1 MPSQPMVLKF
11 LHLVFLP
18 CGICYWC
25 SFCCCRRRLSKKEFN
40 SDKVFYQVFCCCFR
54 RRLPKNEDLWIKFT
68 LRYLEL
74 AQLRGLF
81 GYVGHYLQVVK
92 AIGRESNLNFEN
104 EELLM
109 RLSKS
114 LRRERERLKADA
126 IRRRSR

>member
-1 MPSQPMVLKF
+1 ML
-11 LHLVFLP
+11 LVFLLL
-18 CGICYWC
+18 
-25 SFCCCRRRLSKKEFN
+25 LSKTIITEGEFN
-40 SDKVFYQVFCCCFR
+40 SDKVFYQVFCFCFR

-104 EELLM
+104 EEL
-109 RLSKS
+109 K
-114 LRRERERLKADA
+114 RRERERLKADA